1 LNIDYE
7 HKWNSDKGKALS
19 RHQINEKK
27 RLKEEE
33 QKENEI
39 KRKKEEQRLRE
50 EKEAK
55 RRKIEEENRR
65 KEREQSREREY
76 KTNKSENN
84 SNGDKPSDRFRLK
97 GVSVDLNIKKEKERN
112 SFNKLFGKDRE
123 DKKND
128 KEKHNKRKRCF
139 SSSSSSLSSSSAKP
153 VKKKVLPFSDSYKDP
168 KLKMKPYVPLIHL
181 NAKTARKYRCEELL
195 QLIEESKSK
204 KKTEKVSAKLEVDFN
219 VHIEQEFEIK
229 ELKSD
234 IDNIL
239 KNIDDEED
247 ECIKKSNDNNK
258 DEEQTKDTS
267 EDQEQNDTNV
277 SDISETPLVIDTTLN
292 ESLNPNETNKSDT
305 IKESVPNLNEKTT
318 NLDENLDNSK
328 TVLLNEQIDDL
339 IEMSSNNSKSDT
351 NEKVVK
357 NDVSLSLASN
367 NNEANE

>member
-1 LNIDYE
+1 MNVDYE

-55 RRKIEEENRR
+55 KRKIEEENRR

-84 SNGDKPSDRFRLK
+84 SNGDKSSDRFRLK
-97 GVSVDLNIKKEKERN
+97 GVTVDLNTKKEKERN
-112 SFNKLFGKDRE
+112 SLNKLFGKDRE

-128 KEKHNKRKRCF
+128 KEKHNKRKRRF
-139 SSSSSSLSSSSAKP
+139 SSSSSSSSSSSAKP
-153 VKKKVLPFSDSYKDP
+153 VKKKVLPFDDPYKDP
-168 KLKMKPYVPLIHL
+168 KLKMKPYVSLIHL

-195 QLIEESKSK
+195 KLIEESKSK
-204 KKTEKVSAKLEVDFN
+204 KRSEKVSAKLEVDFN

-229 ELKSD
+229 ELKSH

-247 ECIKKSNDNNK
+247 ECIKKSDNNYK
-258 DEEQTKDTS
+258 NAS
-267 EDQEQNDTNV
+267 EDQKQNDTNV
-277 SDISETPLVIDTTLN
+277 SDNSEAPLVIDTTLS
-292 ESLNPNETNKSDT
+292 ESSNRNETDKSDT
-305 IKESVPNLNEKTT
+305 IKESVPNSNQKTT
-318 NLDENLDNSK
+318 NSDKNLNNSENIFP
-328 TVLLNEQIDDL
+328 NEQIDDF
-339 IEMSSNNSKSDT
+339 N
-351 NEKVVK
+351 
-357 NDVSLSLASN
+357 
-367 NNEANE
+367 